1 MNPIEAWL
9 ARAGEH
15 RQRTG
20 RPLVSLCY
28 AQSLDGSL
36 SERRGQA
43 TALSGPES
51 RRLTHRLRSQHDT
64 ILVGIGTV
72 LADDPSLT
80 VRYVENPG
88 TSTLSA
94 FPRHPRPVIVDSRLS
109 FPLTARMLRDN
120 PNPPWLAVTELA
132 PPERVEAAGR
142 AGLELIRQRSDPE
155 GHVPLGPLLEEL
167 AARAVSS
174 VMVEGG
180 ARILSA
186 FLRQGLADLLCVTV
200 APRYIGGLNVI
211 DPPGVEDGFPAISDV
226 HYERLGEDMIL
237 YGRLSRQA

>member
-1 MNPIEAWL
+1 MTPIEAWL

-51 RRLTHRLRSQHDT
+51 RLLTHRLRSQHDA

-80 VRYVENPG
+80 VRYVESPG
-88 TSTLSA
+88 TSLSKE
-94 FPRHPRPVIVDSRLS
+94 FPRHPRPVIVDSRLR
-109 FPLTARMLRDN
+109 FPLTARMLHAN
-120 PNPPWLAVTELA
+120 PNPPWLALTELA
-132 PPERVEAAGR
+132 PPERVEAAEK
-142 AGLELIRQRSDPE
+142 AGLELIRLPSGPE
-155 GHVPLGPLLEEL
+155 GHVPLGPLLEAL
-167 AARAVSS
+167 AARAISS

-186 FLRQGLADLLCVTV
+186 FLRQWLADLLCVTI
-200 APRYIGGLNVI
+200 APRFVGGLNVI
-211 DPPGVEDGFPAISDV
+211 DPPGAEDGFPAISDV
-226 HYERLGEDMIL
+226 HYERLGEDLIL